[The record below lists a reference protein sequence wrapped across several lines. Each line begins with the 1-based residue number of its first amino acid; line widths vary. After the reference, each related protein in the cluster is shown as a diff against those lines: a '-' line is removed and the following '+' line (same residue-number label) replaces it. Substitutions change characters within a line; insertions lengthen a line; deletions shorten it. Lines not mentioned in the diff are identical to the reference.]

1 MLLNQKLSAILT
13 QKGISKYKLAKLTGM
28 PYTTIYELINGKNK
42 SPSFEA
48 VVKIAN
54 ALEIQLTELI
64 N

>member
-1 MLLNQKLSAILT
+1 MSLNQKISAVLT
-13 QKGISKYKLAKLTGM
+13 QKGISKYRLSKLTGM

-48 VVKIAN
+48 IVKIAD
-54 ALEIQLTELI
+54 ALEIPLTELT